1 MRGRCDLR
9 CWQREV
15 GWNIKDG
22 VEGALLAKFAGDK
35 NAVVTL
41 SHYTHFDAQRGAC
54 GEGAR
59 SGLRE
64 RVMTDAT
71 KGTSIPRSARTKTVS
86 HLMKPTVAVELLREQ
101 HGEANA
107 WKIALQEQR
116 KARRARSRRR
126 FEFWG
131 AVAMLM
137 GQECTQDGRPLI
149 RPQTTLGT
157 ISAGIDG

>member
-1 MRGRCDLR
+1 
-9 CWQREV
+9 
-15 GWNIKDG
+15 
-22 VEGALLAKFAGDK
+22 
-35 NAVVTL
+35 
-41 SHYTHFDAQRGAC
+41 
-54 GEGAR
+54 
-59 SGLRE
+59 
-64 RVMTDAT
+64 MTDAT

-86 HLMKPTVAVELLREQ
+86 HLMKPAVAVELLREQ